1 MNCEDLKIKTM
12 KGQPDQKVPCGKD
25 RNCLG
30 PNCLSSPWWCPVTM
44 TLGILCLGL
53 LVAII
58 MQRMQLSQVSDLLK
72 QQQAN
77 LTHQENI
84 QEGQVLA
91 QHQAEEASQ
100 ESQKE
105 LQEIINTLIE
115 KLDEKSKK
123 QLELQH
129 QILNLQEALKRAA
142 NFSGTL
148 GSVLPHQFKLSQWSI
163 SNCSKQKILQ
173 LLACTNISVSNSK
186 YEKLIKNNKKYVYC
200 WKMYQMTKKELQNFL
215 LRHNSLIKFILHFL
229 GPCPQDWFW
238 HEENCYLFSSSP
250 YNWEKSQETCLSL
263 DAHLLKINSTDDLEF
278 IQKASAHSNFPFW
291 MGLSFRKPKN
301 SWFWED
307 GSPWRSHLF
316 RLQGASKTYSS
327 GTCAYIQRGI
337 VYAENCIL
345 VAFSICQKK
354 ANLLTTQ

>member
-1 MNCEDLKIKTM
+1 MNFEMNCEDLKIKTM
-12 KGQPDQKVPCGKD
+12 KDQPDQKLNARKAT
-25 RNCLG
+25 G
-30 PNCLSSPWWCPVTM
+30 PNCLSSPWWCPATM

-123 QLELQH
+123 QMELQH

-142 NFSGTL
+142 NFS
-148 GSVLPHQFKLSQWSI
+148 
-163 SNCSKQKILQ
+163 
-173 LLACTNISVSNSK
+173 
-186 YEKLIKNNKKYVYC
+186 
-200 WKMYQMTKKELQNFL
+200 
-215 LRHNSLIKFILHFL
+215 

-278 IQKASAHSNFPFW
+278 IKKASAHSNFPFW

>member
-1 MNCEDLKIKTM
+1 MNFEMNCEDLKIKTM
-12 KGQPDQKVPCGKD
+12 KGQPDQKLNSGKAT
-25 RNCLG
+25 G

-142 NFSGTL
+142 NFS
-148 GSVLPHQFKLSQWSI
+148 
-163 SNCSKQKILQ
+163 
-173 LLACTNISVSNSK
+173 
-186 YEKLIKNNKKYVYC
+186 
-200 WKMYQMTKKELQNFL
+200 
-215 LRHNSLIKFILHFL
+215 